1 MDLADTRRVELRPPT
16 WPSFGLTPFLAL
28 VTGSARRAEADPSL
42 RPRVRSRQVWALGQ
56 PLSTRPQPSIQSPA
70 SFSHALCRRQ
80 RCNETTGKAI
90 GNCRASHRRAS
101 VSWTLSTAVPVM
113 ATKKARPALLPPGLQ
128 LQVLDVNLIETSK
141 RA

>member
-42 RPRVRSRQVWALGQ
+42 RPRVRSRQVWDLEQ
-56 PLSTRPQPSIQSPA
+56 PLSIQSPA